1 MENSIVEI
9 DDLLE
14 ERGLSVSTCR
24 VRALP
29 YHSEVEQF
37 IERHDRVVV
46 MEINRDGQLYGIL
59 RKELPSHLI
68 PKVYSVAYSD
78 GLPPKAREYA
88 NRVFEVLEG

>member
-14 ERGLSVSTCR
+14 KRLSVSTCK
-24 VRALP
+24 RALP

-37 IERHDRVVV
+37 VERHDRVVV

-59 RKELPSHLI
+59 GRAPSHLI
-68 PKVYSVAYSD
+68 KKLYSVAYSD
-78 GLPPKAREYA
+78 GLPPRAREYA